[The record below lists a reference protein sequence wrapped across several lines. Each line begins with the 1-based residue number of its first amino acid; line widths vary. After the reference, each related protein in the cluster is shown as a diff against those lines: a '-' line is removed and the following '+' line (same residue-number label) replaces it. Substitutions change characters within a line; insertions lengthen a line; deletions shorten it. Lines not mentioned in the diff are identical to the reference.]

1 LQAKKSWWSIS
12 KGANSKT
19 KKNNAIMKKPKEC

>member
-1 LQAKKSWWSIS
+1 LQAKQSWWSIN

-19 KKNNAIMKKPKEC
+19 KKNNVIMKKPKIH